1 LTNSGIG
8 NDSVSVR
15 RYLLK
20 GEKTMQKVLYW
31 MYVLI
36 LSTILAACAS
46 TTHTSSTSSN
56 TNNQVVAATSQPA
69 TTDQGNA
76 AAAAS
81 VANTELPPVLADTS
95 LSAKG
100 DPNRGKTVFASC
112 AGCHS
117 TSTNTLLGPGL
128 AGLFSIEGPKLPDGV
143 DYQGLL
149 PNGKERSEAN
159 IAEWIRTGGSG
170 SIGYMPPTPLT
181 DEQMADLMAYLRTLE

>member
-1 LTNSGIG
+1 
-8 NDSVSVR
+8 
-15 RYLLK
+15 
-20 GEKTMQKVLYW
+20 MQKVFYW
-31 MYVLI
+31 MYGLTLLI
-36 LSTILAACAS
+36 ILAACGG
-46 TTHTSSTSSN
+46 TTHTSPTGSDTTANHAVATTSQH
-56 TNNQVVAATSQPA
+56 TTADQGTAANQVAALS
-69 TTDQGNA
+69 NSA
-76 AAAAS
+76 AAAKVVDA
-81 VANTELPPVLADTS
+81 ALPPVLADRS

-100 DPNRGKTVFASC
+100 DPNRGKTIFTSC

-117 TSTNTLLGPGL
+117 PSTTMLLGPGL

-170 SIGYMPPTPLT
+170 SIGYMPPMPLT

>member
-1 LTNSGIG
+1 
-8 NDSVSVR
+8 
-15 RYLLK
+15 
-20 GEKTMQKVLYW
+20 MQKVLYW

-46 TTHTSSTSSN
+46 TTHTSPTSSN
-56 TNNQVVAATSQPA
+56 TNNQAVAATSQPA

-181 DEQMADLMAYLRTLE
+181 NEQMADLMAYLRTLE

>member
-1 LTNSGIG
+1 
-8 NDSVSVR
+8 
-15 RYLLK
+15 
-20 GEKTMQKVLYW
+20 MQKVLYW

-159 IAEWIRTGGSG
+159 IAEWIRIGGSG

>member
-1 LTNSGIG
+1 
-8 NDSVSVR
+8 
-15 RYLLK
+15 
-20 GEKTMQKVLYW
+20 MQKVFYW

-46 TTHTSSTSSN
+46 TTHTSSTSSDP
-56 TNNQVVAATSQPA
+56 NNQAVATISQPA

-81 VANTELPPVLADTS
+81 VANTELPPALADTS

-128 AGLFSIEGPKLPDGV
+128 AGLFSVEGPTLPDGV
-143 DYQGLL
+143 DYKGLL

-170 SIGYMPPTPLT
+170 SIGVMPPMPLT

>member
-1 LTNSGIG
+1 
-8 NDSVSVR
+8 
-15 RYLLK
+15 
-20 GEKTMQKVLYW
+20 MQKVFYW
-31 MYVLI
+31 MYVLT

-46 TTHTSSTSSN
+46 TTHTSSTGPDPSN
-56 TNNQVVAATSQPA
+56 QAVAVISQPA
-69 TTDQGNA
+69 TADQGNA
-76 AAAAS
+76 ANQVVALNNSAAAAK
-81 VANTELPPVLADTS
+81 VVDAALPPVLADRS

-100 DPNRGKTVFASC
+100 DPNRGKTIFTSC

-117 TSTNTLLGPGL
+117 PSTTMLLGPGL

-170 SIGYMPPTPLT
+170 SIGYMPPMPLT

>member
-1 LTNSGIG
+1 
-8 NDSVSVR
+8 
-15 RYLLK
+15 
-20 GEKTMQKVLYW
+20 MQKVLYW

-46 TTHTSSTSSN
+46 TTHTSSTSSD
-56 TNNQVVAATSQPA
+56 TNNQAVAAISQPA

-76 AAAAS
+76 AHQVVALSNSSAAAS
-81 VANTELPPVLADTS
+81 VANTELPPALADTS

-128 AGLFSIEGPKLPDGV
+128 AGLFSVEGPTLPDGV
-143 DYQGLL
+143 DYKGLL

-170 SIGYMPPTPLT
+170 SIGVMPPMPLT
-181 DEQMADLMAYLRTLE
+181 NEQMADLMAYLRTLE

>member
-1 LTNSGIG
+1 
-8 NDSVSVR
+8 
-15 RYLLK
+15 
-20 GEKTMQKVLYW
+20 MQKVLYW

-46 TTHTSSTSSN
+46 TTHTSLTSSD
-56 TNNQVVAATSQPA
+56 TNNQAVAAISQPA

-95 LSAKG
+95 LSVKG

>member
-1 LTNSGIG
+1 
-8 NDSVSVR
+8 
-15 RYLLK
+15 
-20 GEKTMQKVLYW
+20 MQKVLYW

-46 TTHTSSTSSN
+46 TTHTSLTSSD
-56 TNNQVVAATSQPA
+56 TNNQAVAAISQPA

-81 VANTELPPVLADTS
+81 VANTELPPALADTS

-181 DEQMADLMAYLRTLE
+181 NEQMADLMAYLRTLE

>member
-1 LTNSGIG
+1 
-8 NDSVSVR
+8 
-15 RYLLK
+15 
-20 GEKTMQKVLYW
+20 MQKVFYW
-31 MYVLI
+31 MYVLT
-36 LSTILAACAS
+36 LLTILAACSS
-46 TTHTSSTSSN
+46 TTHTSSTGSD
-56 TNNQVVAATSQPA
+56 TNNQAVAAISQPA
-69 TTDQGNA
+69 TADQGNA
-76 AAAAS
+76 ANQIVASSSSAAAAK
-81 VANTELPPVLADTS
+81 VADAALPLALADTS

-128 AGLFSIEGPKLPDGV
+128 AGLFSREGPTLPAGV

-170 SIGYMPPTPLT
+170 SIGVMPPMPLT
-181 DEQMADLMAYLRTLE
+181 NEQMADLLAYLRTLE

>member
-46 TTHTSSTSSN
+46 TTHTSLTSSD
-56 TNNQVVAATSQPA
+56 TNNQAVAAISQPA